1 MISRRRSG
9 GRRYSW
15 TRRNAKSPHELVA
28 EIPNHIRGYRYTPDS
43 HAPPC
48 DTDTNDSKTSNKSHR
63 RSNAIVWEDL
73 VSIVQL
79 EDAEAEWV
87 GPYQK
92 KYNLHRQSCAI
103 NLLDDKD
110 ILSSSNTNRP
120 TSGNGIGSVIG
131 KMARRL
137 SPITGRIA
145 RRMSPPVVRRMSFT
159 FGSRGQSHSSSSDSL
174 SQAFSS
180 NSRSDTYISD
190 SESDTSSLLEYSFSE
205 DENEEDIEAA
215 ILASAAVFSQSMNM
229 EDNAISRA
237 EDDLQCA
244 ICLDCTDSSNV
255 ATVSG
260 CGHTFCFGC
269 IDSWANQK
277 NDCPLCK
284 EKISLVT
291 SAKKVR
297 WY

>member
-1 MISRRRSG
+1 MISRRRSRG
-9 GRRYSW
+9 ASW

-28 EIPNHIRGYRYTPDS
+28 EIPSHIRGYKYTPDS
-43 HAPPC
+43 HEPSC

-63 RSNAIVWEDL
+63 RNNAIVWEDL

-79 EDAEAEWV
+79 EDAEVERV

-92 KYNLHRQSCAI
+92 KYPLHRQSCASI
-103 NLLDDKD
+103 TLLDDKD
-110 ILSSSNTNRP
+110 ILPSCNTNRP
-120 TSGNGIGSVIG
+120 TSGNGIGSVIN

-159 FGSRGQSHSSSSDSL
+159 FGSRGQHSSSSDSL

-215 ILASAAVFSQSMNM
+215 ILASAAVFSQSMNNM

-237 EDDLQCA
+237 DDQCA

-260 CGHTFCFGC
+260 CGHTFCFSC

-291 SAKKVR
+291 SSKKVR

>member
-1 MISRRRSG
+1 MISRRRSRG
-9 GRRYSW
+9 AGW

-28 EIPNHIRGYRYTPDS
+28 EIPSHIRGYKYTPDS
-43 HAPPC
+43 HEPSC

-63 RSNAIVWEDL
+63 RNNAIVWEDL

-79 EDAEAEWV
+79 EYAEAEWV

-92 KYNLHRQSCAI
+92 KYPLHRQSCASI
-103 NLLDDKD
+103 TLLDDKD
-110 ILSSSNTNRP
+110 ILPTCNTNRP

-145 RRMSPPVVRRMSFT
+145 RRVSPPVVRRMSFT
-159 FGSRGQSHSSSSDSL
+159 FGSRGQSHSSSSSDSL

-215 ILASAAVFSQSMNM
+215 ILASAAVFSQSMNNM

-237 EDDLQCA
+237 DDQCA

-260 CGHTFCFGC
+260 CGHTFCFSC

-291 SAKKVR
+291 SSKKVR